1 MADLSDW
8 IPENMADS
16 VTEQATGPAEELAR
30 ITEFLVSVNK
40 MSFIFCEF
48 TSDAGDSYSICTL
61 LANRTIFNIP
71 GYFSH
76 CNRFALDV
84 GSDGR

>member
-1 MADLSDW
+1 MADLLDW
-8 IPENMADS
+8 TPENMAES
-16 VTEQATGPAEELAR
+16 VTEQATGPADELAKMD
-30 ITEFLVSVNK
+30 EFLVRVIK
-40 MSFIFCEF
+40 MFFIFCELA
-48 TSDAGDSYSICTL
+48 SDAGESYSICML

>member
-16 VTEQATGPAEELAR
+16 VIEQAIGPAEELAR
-30 ITEFLVSVNK
+30 IAEFLVSVNK
-40 MSFIFCEF
+40 MFFIFCEF
-48 TSDAGDSYSICTL
+48 TSDVEDSYSVCTL
-61 LANRTIFNIP
+61 LANCTIFNIP